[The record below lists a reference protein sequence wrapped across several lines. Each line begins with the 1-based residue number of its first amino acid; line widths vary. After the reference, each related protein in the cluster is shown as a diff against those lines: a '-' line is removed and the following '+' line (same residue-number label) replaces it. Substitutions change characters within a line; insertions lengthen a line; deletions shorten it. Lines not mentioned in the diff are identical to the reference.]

1 MNVLFICNQGRNRSK
16 TAAELFSARFE
27 TDFAGLY
34 SDTPVTKS
42 QLGQADLI
50 VVMEEKQRTE
60 IAKRFPKIYM
70 QKQIVVVGI
79 PDIYR
84 YGQPELVRLLN
95 MKMKELL
102 GTPSGSSKKK
112 AAKRRIQ

>member
-1 MNVLFICNQGRNRSK
+1 
-16 TAAELFSARFE
+16 
-27 TDFAGLY
+27 
-34 SDTPVTKS
+34 
-42 QLGQADLI
+42 
-50 VVMEEKQRTE
+50 MEEKHRTE
-60 IAKRFPKIYM
+60 IAERFPTIYL
-70 QKQIVVVGI
+70 QKPILVLEI

>member
-34 SDTPVTKS
+34 SGTPVTEV
-42 QLGQADLI
+42 QLAQADLI
-50 VVMEEKQRTE
+50 IVMEEKHRTE
-60 IAKRFPKIYM
+60 IAERFPTIYL
-70 QKQIVVVGI
+70 QKPILVH
-79 PDIYR
+79 
-84 YGQPELVRLLN
+84 GQPELVRLLN